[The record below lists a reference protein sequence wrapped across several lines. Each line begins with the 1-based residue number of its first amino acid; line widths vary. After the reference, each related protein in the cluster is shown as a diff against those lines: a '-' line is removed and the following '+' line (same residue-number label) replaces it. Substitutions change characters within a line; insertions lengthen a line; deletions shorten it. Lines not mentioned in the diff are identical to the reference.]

1 MNAFSVVS
9 STLLRR
15 ATSSNSVP
23 TTSTPT
29 TNTTTITT
37 TATPSPP
44 PPIPKD
50 EVEKVKVSK
59 HSNAPHAVLPE
70 YVSETRQSFDGISF
84 PNGYSVDSEA
94 INTNDDNTNDRKA
107 NINRHSVP
115 IMSITTTPTATV
127 YESPKAR
134 KIAPATVHTTPR
146 SSLPPSPSPSSEFCS
161 SLPPLPTPV
170 IAPARAS
177 MDSYLDRARII
188 KPSPADTVLAT
199 TMVSRPRRRQ
209 MHKKSASTSVLLP
222 LPHSHQ
228 SQYTNSPLTSP
239 AIAPSFE
246 PHAAFGSY
254 SLPHIPSLS
263 TPQGTSD
270 IETVILGAAP
280 KQPQTLQ
287 NNEEDPEDE
296 NVDEAS
302 SSEDES
308 GEKRARAV
316 AAAAA
321 FAASTVIV
329 KPEPEP
335 ESPTLVE
342 VVPPPVEIMAPLPVV
357 MESVPEPKTAPIEVA
372 PFSAPLTL
380 PEEVSSPLESP
391 VSSVTPASTSFL
403 SSWGRSKGMMPHLPR
418 TSPLMSFHAAR
429 KVVTSVKSVGT
440 GLIPSKEQ
448 LESIPVAGRILSHPV
463 MDSTLHYIASK
474 TTHRGIPWVDPR
486 KVIKPEDIQYRK
498 LNKELVQQ
506 AMTLSV
512 LAVQKE
518 ELSRAIEDEAG
529 DDAFELY
536 LAAITTLMHAL
547 PIETCDPLRR
557 EAFVSQLRDFVD
569 EHQEMVE
576 DPVNP
581 NIRSKKLRR
590 QGRRRHRH
598 YSNQAMS
605 LIQHHTTADVSQVQQ
620 HPNQPQLSRQQ
631 QKQQRQQKEQEHR
644 ALRQKP
650 QADRKAAA
658 AATATAA
665 AIAAEV
671 PRPSKSKRSSRSR
684 RHSGRRHHHQEIASD
699 DEDLQE
705 ISGSVSSI
713 QTPSANANANANANG
728 LGDTIINTAVHS
740 AIRLKQS
747 PIPDVVGACFRT
759 SKVILS
765 KVDERFHL
773 QEKAWELSKQS
784 IERAIELDEQ
794 YAIHEAVTETIFAT
808 VTGLVKAGIAYKE
821 TPSYRDRKGRVEG
834 PAPVAQVSA
843 PPSPAAA
850 PVATASRSRDPQRAK
865 ASGFLSGRRLRQF
878 YQRQES
884 ELSEEASDSNSDSE
898 ESSSDEYDSDTRF
911 APSSSSSVSSGS
923 SAASTCFSSDE
934 EEVVMMRS
942 LSGKKP
948 GMVSATTQAVPQI
961 PPPPYSEQVREKIDM
976 FMALKGAASLL
987 VGLVVVE
994 ELHVREG
1001 DWIVIADVDEA
1012 VRSSILQTMK
1022 YPDPK
1027 ASPVDAIFADYS
1039 VAEGGSWNL
1048 VRFGLCYT
1056 QYSFD
1061 GIRFMPVRI
1070 RYREWELHL
1079 ARVAPTGQEY
1089 MDSKY
1094 LFEGI
1099 GHENRRMQG
1108 SRCA

>member
-15 ATSSNSVP
+15 VTSNNLVP

-29 TNTTTITT
+29 TNTTTTT
-37 TATPSPP
+37 TATATDSPP
-44 PPIPKD
+44 TAIPKD
-50 EVEKVKVSK
+50 EVEGGKVSK

-70 YVSETRQSFDGISF
+70 YISETRQSFDGISF
-84 PNGYSVDSEA
+84 SNGYGVDFT
-94 INTNDDNTNDRKA
+94 IDTNGNIDDCKA
-107 NINRHSVP
+107 DISRHSVP
-115 IMSITTTPTATV
+115 IMSVTTTPTATI

-134 KIAPATVHTTPR
+134 KIVPATVHTTPR

-161 SLPPLPTPV
+161 SLPPLPSPT
-170 IAPARAS
+170 IEPARAS

-199 TMVSRPRRRQ
+199 TMVSHPRRRQ
-209 MHKKSASTSVLLP
+209 MHKKSASTSVLIP
-222 LPHSHQ
+222 LPYSHQ
-228 SQYTNSPLTSP
+228 SQYTSSPLASP

-246 PHAAFGSY
+246 PHAAFGS
-254 SLPHIPSLS
+254 STLPHIPSLS

-270 IETVILGAAP
+270 IEAAILSTAP

-287 NNEEDPEDE
+287 NNEDEAPEDE
-296 NVDEAS
+296 SVDEAS

-321 FAASTVIV
+321 FAASTVIA
-329 KPEPEP
+329 KSEPEPEP
-335 ESPTLVE
+335 PAP
-342 VVPPPVEIMAPLPVV
+342 VVVVLPPVEIKAPLPLVV
-357 MESVPEPKTAPIEVA
+357 ESVPEPKIDIPAPTEVA
-372 PFSAPLTL
+372 PVSAPQTM
-380 PEEVSSPLESP
+380 PEEISSPLESP
-391 VSSVTPASTSFL
+391 VSSVTPVSASFL
-403 SSWGRSKGMMPHLPR
+403 SSWGRSKAMMPHLPR
-418 TSPLMSFHAAR
+418 PSPLMSFHAAR

-448 LESIPVAGRILSHPV
+448 LESIPVAGRILAHPV

-498 LNKELVQQ
+498 LNKKLVQQ

-576 DPVNP
+576 DPVKP

-605 LIQHHTTADVSQVQQ
+605 LIQHHTTLDVSQVQQ
-620 HPNQPQLSRQQ
+620 HSNQPQLSRQQ

-658 AATATAA
+658 AAAA
-665 AIAAEV
+665 QA
-671 PRPSKSKRSSRSR
+671 PKPSKSKRSSRSR

-705 ISGSVSSI
+705 ISGSASSI
-713 QTPSANANANANANG
+713 QTPNTNANANG

-821 TPSYRDRKGRVEG
+821 TPSYRNRKGIVEG
-834 PAPVAQVSA
+834 PAPVTQVSA
-843 PPSPAAA
+843 LPSPAAA

-865 ASGFLSGRRLRQF
+865 ASGLLSGRRLRRF

-884 ELSEEASDSNSDSE
+884 ELSEEESDSDSDSE
-898 ESSSDEYDSDTRF
+898 ESLSDEYDSDTRF

-942 LSGKKP
+942 HSGKKP
-948 GMVSATTQAVPQI
+948 GLVSSTTATSQAVPLT

-987 VGLVVVE
+987 VGV
-994 ELHVREG
+994 
-1001 DWIVIADVDEA
+1001 
-1012 VRSSILQTMK
+1012 
-1022 YPDPK
+1022 
-1027 ASPVDAIFADYS
+1027 
-1039 VAEGGSWNL
+1039 GGL
-1048 VRFGLCYT
+1048 
-1056 QYSFD
+1056 
-1061 GIRFMPVRI
+1061 
-1070 RYREWELHL
+1070 
-1079 ARVAPTGQEY
+1079 
-1089 MDSKY
+1089 
-1094 LFEGI
+1094 
-1099 GHENRRMQG
+1099 
-1108 SRCA
+1108 